1 MTLIYPT
8 LLFSANNTESFSWF
22 DIKSRKNFSH
32 KKRKKKTI
40 INSTY
45 NDTFKIILNLNSRQK
60 TIINS
65 WLNDC
70 ICVFNITNNFIKMNL
85 KQDNIKDIINF
96 YKLRSILSIQ
106 IHEICS
112 LHSLNKHTADYMVKH
127 CVEMYKSALS
137 NHHFIDRFNI
147 RNLLYSRRRKN
158 LIIEPAC
165 VSSKLNS
172 VFIKQLGK
180 IKSNLDLNLI
190 KRNSILQYDSYKK
203 KYIIIVPIEKQINTV
218 HKRYDKCGVDIGV
231 RTFLTTYSEDCSME
245 IGTNCCK
252 IIDRYNKRLD
262 GIRSSKDQKIISE
275 SKKIK
280 LYSKYSDKLKN
291 KILDMHNKVS
301 RLLLLNYSE
310 IIIGKVSIK
319 KMISNITSNLK
330 EITKRRL
337 IALSHYRFRMKLK
350 TMASK
355 YGNKIV
361 EVDEYLTSKTCSEC
375 GKINKNLGSNKI
387 FECELCKLKIDRDIN
402 ASINIYKNEN
412 LRK

>member
-8 LLFSANNTESFSWF
+8 LLFSANNTNSFSWF
-22 DIKSRKNFSH
+22 DIKTRKNFSH
-32 KKRKKKTI
+32 NKRRKKTP

-70 ICVFNITNNFIKMNL
+70 ICVFNITNDFIKMNL
-85 KQDNIKDIINF
+85 TQDNVKDIINF
-96 YKLRSILSIQ
+96 YKLRSTLSTH

-112 LHSLNKHTADYMVKH
+112 LHYLNRHTADYMVKH

-147 RNLLYSRRRKN
+147 RNLLYGRRRKN

-165 VSSKLNS
+165 VSSKFNS
-172 VFIKQLGK
+172 IFVKQLGK

-190 KRNSILQYDSYKK
+190 ERNSILQYDSHKK
-203 KYIIIVPIEKQINTV
+203 SYVIIVPIEKQLNTV
-218 HKRYDKCGVDIGV
+218 HKRYDKCGIDIGV
-231 RTFLTTYSEDCSME
+231 RTFITTYSEDSSLE
-245 IGTNCCK
+245 IGTKCCK
-252 IIDRYNKRLD
+252 IIDQYNKRLD
-262 GIRSSKDQKIISE
+262 GIRSSKDQKIISDT
-275 SKKIK
+275 KMRK

-291 KILDMHNKVS
+291 KISDMHNKVS
-301 RLLLLNYSE
+301 KLLLLNYSE
-310 IIIGKVSIK
+310 IIIGKISIK
-319 KMISNITSNLK
+319 KMISNLTSNLK

-350 TMASK
+350 SMASK

-375 GKINKNLGSNKI
+375 GKINKNLGSSKV
-387 FECELCKLKIDRDIN
+387 FECDLCKLRVDRDIN